1 MYIPM
6 RLAKKVVLVFLT
18 LAITF
23 VACRKVDTI
32 GDDEILRK
40 YLNVPHSPFSY
51 TQYPLPQFFNGQ
63 FVTIQNNTPG
73 DNVTTDW
80 GATLGRVLFYDKR
93 LSRNLSI
100 SCASCHDQKFGFA
113 DTAQFSKG
121 FDGRFT
127 RRHSM
132 ALANATFYI
141 SGRFFWDERAA
152 TLEEQVLTP
161 IQDPIEMGMRLDS
174 LVERLRATEFY
185 PILFKN
191 AFGTPEITETG
202 ISRALAQF
210 VRSMVSYR
218 SKYDQGRSLVADS
231 EMGFPNFSVQENL
244 GKHIFLKNT
253 NVNCAGCHN
262 TDVFITD
269 NPRNN
274 GISLNN
280 EDSGVFVHTQD
291 VMDVGKFKAPSL
303 KNVAIRGRYMHDG
316 SIQGLGELLDHY
328 NSGIHPNSNLDPH
341 IIDKDGKPA
350 RMNLTVT
357 ELEALKAFLETL
369 TDHEMIK
376 DERFSSPFID

>member
-1 MYIPM
+1 MSPAK
-6 RLAKKVVLVFLT
+6 RLILFF
-18 LAITF
+18 ITTTIVF
-23 VACRKVDTI
+23 VACRKVETI
-32 GDDEILRK
+32 SEDEILAR
-40 YLNVPHSPFSY
+40 YLNLPASPFNY
-51 TQYPLPQFFNGQ
+51 AHYPLPQFFEDQ
-63 FVTIQNNTPG
+63 FIVIQNNTPG

-121 FDGRFT
+121 FDGQLT

-132 ALANATFYI
+132 ALVNATFYI

-174 LVERLRATEFY
+174 LVNRLEATEFY
-185 PILFKN
+185 PILFKLT
-191 AFGTPEITETG
+191 FGSTEISESG

-218 SKYDQGRSLVADS
+218 SKYDEGRSLVGDS
-231 EMGFPNFSVQENL
+231 EMDFPNFSTQENI
-244 GKHIFLKNT
+244 GKQIFLKNI

-274 GISLNN
+274 GVSKDN
-280 EDSGVFVHTQD
+280 DDPGVFVHTQD

-303 KNVAIRGRYMHDG
+303 KNVAIRGRFMHDG

-341 IIDKDGKPA
+341 IKDKDGKPA

-369 TDHEMIK
+369 TDHAMVT